1 MEWMDGSKMASGV
14 HVNNSCCLCSK
25 NIRIHRV
32 ISNSVLIFEL
42 KLQDRTVSDRCA
54 CLGLNLSQ
62 ERTKSVRICR
72 TCANVVTRLEKDLPL
87 LKKWQINEKPIKT
100 EDQTSPRAE
109 KRDCPTPPTPRAAEK
124 VRCSPPPQTSAA
136 PGLVQVTTQYT
147 CFTVPAQHEAGIIQH
162 LSTGNWK
169 SAVHLISKHKELME
183 EMKIIM
189 ISIIQQECKR
199 LTRAENGCVLW
210 KTTPE
215 DLKKFSFETLLTDL
229 QRLSPFLLS
238 VFKAVTK
245 DNVSCVGAAA
255 SIALR
260 ARDLRMSAFAYYISG
275 ILQHGGARKA
285 VFTRLSKMGITTAFK
300 NAARKKKEIAASCG
314 EELQLLTASSDPFLT
329 SEAECDA
336 ENVDV

>member
-1 MEWMDGSKMASGV
+1 MASVV
-14 HVNNSCCLCSK
+14 HINDTCRLCSK
-25 NIRIHRV
+25 VLRIHGV
-32 ISNSVLIFEL
+32 LSNSVLIFER
-42 KLQDRTVSDRCA
+42 KLQDRTFSDRCA
-54 CLGLNLSQ
+54 RLGLNLSQ

-72 TCANVVTRLEKDLPL
+72 TCANVVARLEKDLPL
-87 LKKWQINEKPIKT
+87 LKKWQINEKAIKT

-109 KRDCPTPPTPRAAEK
+109 KRDCTTPPTPRAAEK
-124 VRCSPPPQTSAA
+124 VRCGPLPQTSAA
-136 PGLVQVTTQYT
+136 QRGLVQVTTQYT

-189 ISIIQQECKR
+189 ISIIQEECKR
-199 LTRAENGCVLW
+199 LTKAENGCMLW

-215 DLKKFSFETLLTDL
+215 DLKKFSFETLLADL
-229 QRLSPFLLS
+229 HRLSPFLLS

-275 ILQHGGARKA
+275 ILQHGGAKKA
-285 VFTRLSKMGITTAFK
+285 VFTRLSKMGISTAFK
-300 NAARKKKEIAASCG
+300 NAARKKKEMAASCG
-314 EELQLLTASSDPFLT
+314 EEVQLLKASSDLFPR

-336 ENVDV
+336 DNVDV